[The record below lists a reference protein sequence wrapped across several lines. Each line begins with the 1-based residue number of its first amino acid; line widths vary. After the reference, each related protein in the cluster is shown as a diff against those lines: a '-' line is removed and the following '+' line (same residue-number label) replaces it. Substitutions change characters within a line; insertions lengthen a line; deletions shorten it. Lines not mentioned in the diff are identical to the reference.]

1 MEPKN
6 DILNKAR
13 DDIINNIK
21 TVNQIAIENSSFYH
35 QYYRLLNKIED
46 LVLRKKFR
54 TEMT

>member
-46 LVLRKKFR
+46 LVLRKNLEQK
-54 TEMT
+54 